1 MAEYTLKT
9 GEMKDG
15 EMRSASVGGKEIL
28 VARAAGQFYAASNIC
43 PHLAG
48 RLSAGSLEGTVVTC
62 PRHRSQFDL
71 RDGHVVRWTTW
82 SGFQLALSKL
92 FRPPRS
98 LKTYPVKIEGDT
110 VKVEI

>member
-1 MAEYTLKT
+1 MAEYTMKT

-28 VARAAGQFYAASNIC
+28 VARVAGQFYAASNVC

-48 RLSAGSLEGTVVTC
+48 RLSDGSLEGTVVTC

-71 RDGHVVRWTTW
+71 RDGHIVRWTNW
-82 SGFQLALSKL
+82 SGIMLAIGKMFKSP
-92 FRPPRS
+92 RP

-110 VKVEI
+110 ARVEV